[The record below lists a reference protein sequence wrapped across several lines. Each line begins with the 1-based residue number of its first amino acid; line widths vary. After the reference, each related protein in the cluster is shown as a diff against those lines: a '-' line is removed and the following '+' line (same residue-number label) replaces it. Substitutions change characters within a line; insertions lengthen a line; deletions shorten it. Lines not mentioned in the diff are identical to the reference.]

1 MAFQKRA
8 GGRNSHPSFF
18 PPTINHLILFDYLSK
33 KAEYKRLAATL
44 HTPDVELMA
53 TLKPRRESGHFKN
66 YFLLMCIICTYKWSL
81 M

>member
-18 PPTINHLILFDYLSK
+18 PPTINHLILFDYPSK

-44 HTPDVELMA
+44 HTVQP
-53 TLKPRRESGHFKN
+53 PRCRVNGNFK
-66 YFLLMCIICTYKWSL
+66 T
-81 M
+81 